1 MEDIDRR
8 SAFVLGLGAASAF
21 VFAGSGV
28 AEAAVG
34 DETELAK
41 GVKVKI
47 LGEGPAMVP
56 GYKTVRLRDISFQPG
71 SSNPASAMKNPMV
84 CHH

>member
-8 SAFVLGLGAASAF
+8 STFVLGMAATAGF
-21 VFAGSGV
+21 LLAGSEAG
-28 AEAAVG
+28 EAAVG

-47 LGEGPAMVP
+47 LGEGPAM
-56 GYKTVRLRDISFQPG
+56 FPG
-71 SSNPASAMKNPMV
+71 SRRFACAM
-84 CHH
+84 